1 LPENGQLLVP
11 IVLEEGEPPLQL
23 DEGLRLQLLP
33 RLAPDP
39 PPAEQPRFRKHMQ
52 MLVHGRA
59 HDRVPPRDLGDRHFP
74 VGGRISMLLRVGS
87 AMAWI

>member
-1 LPENGQLLVP
+1 
-11 IVLEEGEPPLQL
+11 
-23 DEGLRLQLLP
+23 
-33 RLAPDP
+33 
-39 PPAEQPRFRKHMQ
+39 MQ